1 MLAAL
6 GTGFIISKDGYLLTN
21 HHVVKD
27 ADQVKVQTP
36 QGPLKAIRVAE
47 DLDNDLALLKVEG
60 EHTPV
65 SFASDDDQRLGQ
77 TVFVLGHPNPEL
89 QGRSL
94 KVTKGVISGLA
105 GIQDDKRM
113 YQIDA
118 AVQPGN
124 SGGPLIDEAGNVVGV
139 VTAKLNPRNALLDE
153 MPENVNYAV
162 KNAYVLMFLAK
173 YPTVQESIQKSL
185 SLGGLSSS
193 DAVQKVMRSTVLIEV
208 YW

>member
-1 MLAAL
+1 
-6 GTGFIISKDGYLLTN
+6 
-21 HHVVKD
+21 
-27 ADQVKVQTP
+27 
-36 QGPLKAIRVAE
+36 
-47 DLDNDLALLKVEG
+47 
-60 EHTPV
+60 
-65 SFASDDDQRLGQ
+65 
-77 TVFVLGHPNPEL
+77 
-89 QGRSL
+89 
-94 KVTKGVISGLA
+94 
-105 GIQDDKRM
+105 
-113 YQIDA
+113 
-118 AVQPGN
+118 
-124 SGGPLIDEAGNVVGV
+124 VGV